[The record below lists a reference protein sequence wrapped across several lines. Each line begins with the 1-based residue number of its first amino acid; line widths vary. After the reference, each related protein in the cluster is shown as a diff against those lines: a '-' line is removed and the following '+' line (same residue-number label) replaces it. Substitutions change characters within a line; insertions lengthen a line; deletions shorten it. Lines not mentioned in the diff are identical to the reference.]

1 MIFELEKKRI
11 EELNVFLKKLMGLF
25 PSNKLPSSLLLS
37 NFMIHDK
44 LLLEYLDEV
53 TPQQL
58 KVYENDPEIW
68 NEFKKE
74 VSAFFKCFSCLS
86 ENERTL
92 IFYLFL
98 QNFSE
103 EKTAQKTNFSKAT
116 VQRKRKQILHKIAI
130 DMYFLKKIEI

>member
-11 EELNVFLKKLMGLF
+11 EELNVFLKKLMRLF
-25 PSNKLPSSLLLS
+25 PSNKLPNSLLLS

-44 LLLEYLDEV
+44 LLLDYLDEI
-53 TPQQL
+53 TPHQL
-58 KVYENDPEIW
+58 DIYGNDFEMW
-68 NEFKKE
+68 GEFKKE
-74 VSAFFKCFSCLS
+74 VSAFLKCFSCLS

-116 VQRKRKQILHKIAI
+116 VQRKRKQVLHKIAI
-130 DMYFLKKIEI
+130 DMYFLKKLEV